1 MAMAALSEALHLL
14 RRMPLLWIPGIA
26 GGLLAGALWLVLM
39 FSGTFFA
46 GRLLI
51 ISGLVLL
58 FFITGS
64 LTLIK
69 NDGGD
74 IRSMIAGG
82 RQYYFRVLLPLLVVT
97 FMIVLVFV
105 LVILTLTLI
114 GTTPD
119 PTLIVFLT
127 FGVTIPSIL
136 FTFFTDIAAVFEDRK
151 VFDSIQRSIEL
162 VTDNFIRAVIFFLT
176 CAIVC
181 SAVIFTL
188 MVIWEALLYSRL
200 EPLTRYTEAQLQA
213 FTPDQLLALIG
224 TDGIWVTAVIL
235 VIAGLVLIPVIVSYQ
250 ACFFRK
256 LAAAGGTVEIR
267 QENGEYDSKGR
278 WYKY

>member
-1 MAMAALSEALHLL
+1 MTMTELREAFRLL
-14 RRMPLLWIPGIA
+14 RRIPLLWIPGIV

-39 FSGTFFA
+39 FSGIFFA

-51 ISGLVLL
+51 ISALALL

-74 IRSMIAGG
+74 IRSMLAGG

-105 LVILTLTLI
+105 LVVLTLTLI

-119 PTLIVFLT
+119 PALIVFLT

-136 FTFFTDIAAVFEDRK
+136 FTFFAGTAAVFEDRK

-176 CAIVC
+176 CAFVSC
-181 SAVIFTL
+181 AVIFTL

-235 VIAGLVLIPVIVSYQ
+235 VIAGLVLVPVIVSYQ

-256 LAAAGGTVEIR
+256 LAAEGGTVEIR
-267 QENGEYDSKGR
+267 QESGEYDSKGR

>member
-1 MAMAALSEALHLL
+1 MTMTELREAFRLL
-14 RRMPLLWIPGIA
+14 RRMPLLWIPGIV

-39 FSGTFFA
+39 FSGIFFA

-51 ISGLVLL
+51 ISALALL
-58 FFITGS
+58 FFITGA
-64 LTLIK
+64 LALIK
-69 NDGGD
+69 NDSGD

-114 GTTPD
+114 RTTPD
-119 PTLIVFLT
+119 PALIVFLT

-136 FTFFTDIAAVFEDRK
+136 FTFFAGTAAVFEDRK

-162 VTDNFIRAVIFFLT
+162 VTDNFIRAVIFFAT

-181 SAVIFTL
+181 CAVIFTL

-235 VIAGLVLIPVIVSYQ
+235 VIAGLVLIPVIISYQ

-256 LAAAGGTVEIR
+256 LAAEGGTVEIR
-267 QENGEYDSKGR
+267 QESGEYDSKGR

>member
-1 MAMAALSEALHLL
+1 MAMTALSEAYHLL
-14 RRMPLLWIPGIA
+14 RRIPLLWLTGLI
-26 GGLLAGALWLVLM
+26 GGFFAAALWLVLM

-51 ISGLVLL
+51 ISGLILL
-58 FFITGS
+58 FFITG
-64 LTLIK
+64 TFFIIK

-82 RQYYFRVLLPLLVVT
+82 RQYYFRVLLPLLVII
-97 FMIVLVFV
+97 FMIMLVFV

-114 GTTPD
+114 GMTSD
-119 PTLIVFLT
+119 PALMVFLT
-127 FGVTIPSIL
+127 FGVAIPSIL
-136 FTFFTDIAAVFEDRK
+136 FTFFACTAAVFEDRK
-151 VFDSIQRSIEL
+151 VFESIQRSVDL
-162 VTDNFIRAVIFFLT
+162 VTVQFSRVIVFYVICAVVC
-176 CAIVC
+176 CAI
-181 SAVIFTL
+181 IFTL

-200 EPLTRYTEAQLQA
+200 EPITRYTEAQLQA
-213 FTPDQLLALIG
+213 ITPDQLLAMIG

-235 VIAGLVLIPVIVSYQ
+235 FIAGLVLIPVILSYT

-256 LAAAGGTVEIR
+256 LAGGSPVVIE
-267 QENGEYDSKGR
+267 QETGEYDSKGR